1 MSSESK
7 KIKIG
12 LEVHCQLTSLKTK
25 LFCNSPS
32 DYREKPPNTNICPV
46 CIGTPGSLPV
56 LNRNALNY
64 ATMVASSLNFE
75 IMSHMIF
82 FRKNYFYPDM
92 SKNFQITQY
101 DRAGGVPF
109 AINGYILL
117 NNGRKIRL
125 GRMQLEEDPAKISYD
140 GTIESSSET
149 YVDYNRAGIALI
161 EIVTEPDLESPS
173 DAREFLNKLSSILE
187 HLNVLD
193 LGLEGSV
200 RCDANI
206 SHRGGKRVEI
216 KNISSFKEVER
227 ALNFEMT
234 RQKSL
239 ASKGISV
246 SQETRHWDDIR
257 RITISLRLKDDEQDY
272 RYFPEADLVPVALSE
287 TFIERINH
295 DMPELPK
302 EREIR
307 FQREYHHSSEI
318 ARVLVKDKYLADYSE
333 KAAKE
338 SIAPRE
344 VGILLAVNL
353 PPFLNEIGKD
363 LKSLDVAPE
372 HFAELADMISKGEV
386 SRRSAKTIFLEML
399 KTGQKP
405 RNIFDKKGLD
415 VISDSKSIE
424 DIVTKIFKD
433 NPEAVKDAAKDTKA
447 INFLLGKIMQET
459 RGRVDPSIA
468 TKLVKQKLS
477 VQ

>member
-1 MSSESK
+1 MSNETK
-7 KIKIG
+7 KVKIG

-32 DYREKPPNTNICPV
+32 DYRRKPPNTNICPV

-64 ATMVASSLNFE
+64 AAMVALALNFE
-75 IMSHMIF
+75 ITPHMLF

-109 AINGYILL
+109 ALNGYIILD
-117 NNGRKIRL
+117 NGKKIRM
-125 GRMQLEEDPAKISYD
+125 GRMQLEEDPAKITYD

-149 YVDYNRAGIALI
+149 YVDYNRAGISLI

-187 HLNVLD
+187 HLNVSD
-193 LGLEGSV
+193 LGQEGSV

-206 SHRGGKRVEI
+206 SYGGGKRVEI

-239 ASKGISV
+239 ASKGISI

-257 RITISLRLKDDEQDY
+257 RITISLRLKEEEQDY
-272 RYFPEADLVPVALSE
+272 RYFPEADLVPVSLSKS
-287 TFIERINH
+287 FIEEINSG
-295 DMPELPK
+295 MPELPK
-302 EREIR
+302 EREKR
-307 FQREYHHSSEI
+307 FQQEYHHSSEI
-318 ARVLVKDKYLADYSE
+318 ARVLVKDKFLADYSE
-333 KAAKE
+333 KTSKE
-338 SIAPRE
+338 SIDPRE

-353 PPFLNEIGKD
+353 PPFLNETGKN
-363 LKSLDVAPE
+363 LKSLDITPK

-386 SRRSAKTIFLEML
+386 SRRSAKAIFLEML
-399 KTGQKP
+399 KTGLTP
-405 RNIFDKKGLD
+405 RNIFDKKGLG
-415 VISDSKSIE
+415 VISDSKFVE
-424 DIVTKIFKD
+424 DIVEKVFKD
-433 NPEAVKDAAKDTKA
+433 NPIAVKDAAKDPKA

-468 TKLVKQKLS
+468 NKLVKKQLS
-477 VQ
+477 EQ

>member
-1 MSSESK
+1 MSSETK
-7 KIKIG
+7 NIKIG

-56 LNRNALNY
+56 LNRNALYY
-64 ATMVASSLNFE
+64 AALVASALNFN
-75 IMSHMIF
+75 ISQQMLF

-109 AINGYILL
+109 AINGYIILD
-117 NNGRKIRL
+117 NGKKIRL
-125 GRMQLEEDPAKISYD
+125 GRMQLEEDPAKMTYD

-149 YVDYNRAGIALI
+149 FVDYNRAGIALI
-161 EIVTEPDLESPS
+161 EIVSEPDLESPS
-173 DAREFLNKLSSILE
+173 DAREFLNEFSSILE
-187 HLNVLD
+187 YLNVSD

-206 SHRGGKRVEI
+206 SHSGGKRVEI

-257 RITISLRLKDDEQDY
+257 RITISLRLKEEEQDY
-272 RYFPEADLVPVALSE
+272 RYFPEADLLPVSLSE
-287 TFIERINH
+287 TFVEGIKK

-302 EREIR
+302 EREKR
-307 FQREYHHSSEI
+307 FQREYNHSNEI
-318 ARVLVKDKYLADYSE
+318 ARVLVKDKFLADYFE
-333 KAAKE
+333 KTAQK
-338 SIAPRE
+338 SIDPRE
-344 VGILLAVNL
+344 VGILLTVNL
-353 PPFLNEIGKD
+353 QPFLNETGKD
-363 LKSLDVAPE
+363 LRSLDVTPN
-372 HFAELADMISKGEV
+372 HFAELADMISTGQV
-386 SRRSAKTIFLEML
+386 SRRSAKTILLEML
-399 KTGQKP
+399 KTGKKP
-405 RNIFDKKGLD
+405 RIIFDEKGLG
-415 VISDSKSIE
+415 VIIDSKFVE
-424 DIVTKIFKD
+424 NIVENVFNN
-433 NPEAVKDAAKDTKA
+433 NPQAVKDAEKDPKA

-459 RGRVDPSIA
+459 RGRVDPSVA
-468 TKLVKQKLS
+468 NKLVKARLS
-477 VQ
+477 TQ